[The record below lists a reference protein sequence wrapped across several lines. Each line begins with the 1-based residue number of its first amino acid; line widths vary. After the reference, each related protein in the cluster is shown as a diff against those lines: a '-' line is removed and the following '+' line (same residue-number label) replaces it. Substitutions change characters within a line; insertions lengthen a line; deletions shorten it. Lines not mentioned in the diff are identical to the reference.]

1 MRQGTG
7 IYGTKVG
14 CPFFLCQTR
23 QTIQARQKAQAWENG
38 GGHVA
43 ANLIITNLSAWKSHS
58 VSRGRTQRW
67 LENWRLT
74 LTAKKCFGHAILI
87 LVYIPMFGYFP
98 LSWDD
103 NSTSTRD
110 SHELFLG
117 QVQISI
123 LASNYIKSFSD
134 HPHWRNHHLHLSLIV
149 FSPMFQCST
158 YFHWGIRP
166 IWAVEIFT
174 PQKTSSS
181 QSFGIFGS
189 QDDGQLTLLTKRFWC
204 FSVKWQWHP
213 AKNKLPGFLMDY
225 NCETP
230 QIVFFHLPSTTFFPK
245 KTAWSNS
252 STSELRR
259 WCPPGSKCCTW

>member
-1 MRQGTG
+1 M
-7 IYGTKVG
+7 TKK
-14 CPFFLCQTR
+14 LKTN
-23 QTIQARQKAQAWENG
+23 IDRQKMFWKCYIDIG
-38 GGHVA
+38 LHSHV
-43 ANLIITNLSAWKSHS
+43 
-58 VSRGRTQRW
+58 W
-67 LENWRLT
+67 L
-74 LTAKKCFGHAILI
+74 
-87 LVYIPMFGYFP
+87 FP
-98 LSWDD
+98 PFLGWQL
-103 NSTSTRD
+103 NIHH

-213 AKNKLPGFLMDY
+213 AKNKLPDSGVLHGLQLQNSPDSFLPPTIY
-225 NCETP
+225 NLLP
-230 QIVFFHLPSTTFFPK
+230 Q

-252 STSELRR
+252 SISELRR